1 MSFTDVLR
9 DSPIFD
15 ELSDQE
21 LELLSR
27 VMVEHV
33 FPQGHVFMAEG
44 DRATNTGEA
53 AFLVIEGDVAVTQNT
68 HIGPH
73 EVGRMGPGDFF
84 GLVALVDDGARSAT
98 CRAATE
104 VRAAGLTRQ
113 AFELL
118 HRQDMGLATR
128 FQYLVARQLARNVR
142 SATAALGELVGD

>member
-9 DSPIFD
+9 GSALFD

-21 LELLSR
+21 IELLAR
-27 VMVEHV
+27 VMVEHA
-33 FPQGHVFMAEG
+33 FPRGHVFMAEG

-53 AFLVIEGDVAVTQNT
+53 AFLVVEGQVVVTQNT
-68 HIGPH
+68 QSGPH
-73 EVGRMGPGDFF
+73 EVGRLGPGDFF

-98 CRAATE
+98 CAAATD

-118 HRQDMGLATR
+118 HRQDLGLATR

-142 SATAALGELVGD
+142 AATAALSELITE